1 MKQMISKDLLLPTS
15 YESKVLKRKEGPNQ
29 ERTLEIKSYLP
40 KKVQRRKKEMRRNS
54 MRGRGEKK

>member
-1 MKQMISKDLLLPTS
+1 MISKDLLLPTS

>member
-1 MKQMISKDLLLPTS
+1 MISKDLLLPTS

-40 KKVQRRKKEMRRNS
+40 NKVQRRKKERRRNS
-54 MRGRGEKK
+54 MRGRREKK

>member
-1 MKQMISKDLLLPTS
+1 MISKDLLLPTS

-29 ERTLEIKSYLP
+29 EGTLEIKSYLP

>member
-1 MKQMISKDLLLPTS
+1 MISKDLLLPTS

-54 MRGRGEKK
+54 MRGRGENK